1 MSMRVLGALF
11 LSVIFAC
18 NAMAAA
24 PDAPRKVQLLS
35 DGWRFA
41 RGELPGAEQTGYD
54 DHAWRAVTVPHDY
67 SIEGPI
73 DQQNPSGPAG
83 GFFPGGVGW
92 YRTTLN
98 VDRIE
103 RKRRTY
109 VVFDGVMANSDVWIN
124 GQHLGQR
131 PNGYAS
137 FVYEL
142 TGHLKPGAN
151 VIAVRADNAKEPSLR
166 WYLGGGIYRQVRI
179 VTTGD
184 THIAP
189 WGTFVTTP
197 KVEANRAAVHVRSS
211 VTPATDGRLALDV
224 KLLDPAGKVVATLR
238 GKEIQARAGQAL
250 DLIVDAVLSRPQ
262 RWDLDSPAMYTA
274 EVTLLRNGAAVDN
287 EDVPFGVRSFDFDAA
302 KGFSL
307 NGHLLKI
314 QGVALHSDAGALGAA
329 VPLAAWKRRLVELR
343 KLGVN
348 AIRTAHNA
356 TAPEFLDLCDRM
368 GFLVMDEFF
377 DQWTLP
383 KVPHD
388 YSQFFKEWAER
399 DTADLVRRD
408 RNHPSIVLYSI
419 GNEIRDTTKP
429 EAAFEWARRLIKVY
443 HELDPTRP
451 VTQALFRPNVT
462 RDYDNGYAD
471 LLDVVGQN
479 YREQEILSAHAQ
491 KPTRKIIGTEN
502 THEVNQWVAL
512 RDHPEYAGQFL
523 WTGVDYLG
531 EAGRWPTIGTGSG
544 LLLTTGLPRPRA
556 WERQSWWTTKPM
568 VKIARRVAV
577 VGQSVVEPV
586 FGSGAAPAN
595 QPAQAAPT
603 ARPRFSQPLVADW
616 SPTKNEGQR
625 ETLEVY
631 TNADEVELSLNDKV
645 IGSEK
650 RHANATPIVFRLPF
664 APGTVKAV
672 AKRDGKVV
680 ATDELHTVG
689 RPARLVLALDTP
701 DTSLSRQIDDVAY
714 VAATLVD
721 EHGYRVPDSALQ
733 VEFSAAGQAD
743 IVAVDNGNLQDH
755 APFQS
760 TRRTLYDGN
769 AVAIVRAN
777 AEAGSVTVSAT
788 VAGVPTASI
797 TIPVT
802 RAPALVPLRSF

>member
-1 MSMRVLGALF
+1 
-11 LSVIFAC
+11 
-18 NAMAAA
+18 
-24 PDAPRKVQLLS
+24 
-35 DGWRFA
+35 
-41 RGELPGAEQTGYD
+41 
-54 DHAWRAVTVPHDY
+54 
-67 SIEGPI
+67 
-73 DQQNPSGPAG
+73 
-83 GFFPGGVGW
+83 
-92 YRTTLN
+92 
-98 VDRIE
+98 
-103 RKRRTY
+103 
-109 VVFDGVMANSDVWIN
+109 
-124 GQHLGQR
+124 
-131 PNGYAS
+131 
-137 FVYEL
+137 
-142 TGHLKPGAN
+142 
-151 VIAVRADNAKEPSLR
+151 
-166 WYLGGGIYRQVRI
+166 
-179 VTTGD
+179 
-184 THIAP
+184 
-189 WGTFVTTP
+189 
-197 KVEANRAAVHVRSS
+197 
-211 VTPATDGRLALDV
+211 
-224 KLLDPAGKVVATLR
+224 
-238 GKEIQARAGQAL
+238 
-250 DLIVDAVLSRPQ
+250 
-262 RWDLDSPAMYTA
+262 MYTA
-274 EVTLLRNGAAVDN
+274 EVTLLRNGAPVDN
-287 EDVPFGVRSFDFDAA
+287 EDVPFGVRSFDFNAA

-307 NGHLLKI
+307 NGRALKI

-408 RNHPSIVLYSI
+408 RNHPGIVLYSI

-462 RDYDNGYAD
+462 KDYDNGYAD

-479 YREQEILSAHAQ
+479 YREQEILAAHAQ

-523 WTGVDYLG
+523 WAGVDYLG

-556 WERQSWWTTKPM
+556 WERQSWWTTEPM
-568 VKIARRVAV
+568 VRIARRVAV

-595 QPAQAAPT
+595 QPAQAAST

-616 SPTKNEGQR
+616 SPSKNEGQQ

-631 TNADEVELSLNDKV
+631 TNADEVELSLNDKMV
-645 IGSEK
+645 GSEK

-664 APGTVKAV
+664 APGVVKAV
-672 AKRDGKVV
+672 ARRDGKVV
-680 ATDELHTVG
+680 ATDELHTAG
-689 RPARLVLALDTP
+689 QPARLVLALDAP
-701 DTSLSRQIDDVAY
+701 DTSLSRQVDDVTY
-714 VAATLVD
+714 VTATLVD

-733 VEFSAAGQAD
+733 VEFSASGQAD
-743 IVAVDNGNLQDH
+743 IVAVDNVNLRDH

-760 TRRTLYDGN
+760 TTRTLYDGN
-769 AVAIVRAN
+769 AVAILRAN
-777 AEAGSVTVSAT
+777 AEGGSVTVRAA
-788 VAGVPTASI
+788 VAGVPSATI
-797 TIPVT
+797 TIPVR
-802 RAPALVPLRSF
+802 RAPALVPLRTF